1 MIVDDHLVVR
11 EGLKQLLE
19 INDEIEV
26 VAEATNGLECL
37 DRVGDYNPDI
47 VFIDIKMPGISGIDT
62 TRLIRQKHPDV
73 KVIMLTIY
81 DDGELVANAI
91 NAGANGYMMKNAL
104 REDLINAIHQVMKGQ
119 AFLDPSVT
127 STLVDQIKR
136 RPFNL
141 FRDEKLPLTRRE
153 LEVLESIV
161 LGLTDKETA
170 ERLHI
175 SEHTVRTHAKSLY
188 RKLGVS
194 SRSQAAVHAVH
205 QGIIDQEKLQR

>member
-1 MIVDDHLVVR
+1 
-11 EGLKQLLE
+11 
-19 INDEIEV
+19 
-26 VAEATNGLECL
+26 
-37 DRVGDYNPDI
+37 
-47 VFIDIKMPGISGIDT
+47 
-62 TRLIRQKHPDV
+62 
-73 KVIMLTIY
+73 
-81 DDGELVANAI
+81 
-91 NAGANGYMMKNAL
+91 
-104 REDLINAIHQVMKGQ
+104 MKGQ